1 MFDAEGNILEIW
13 QGLELQIIK
22 HKNADDPWISNLLP
36 PYLERN
42 LKKVVPNANL
52 TVIID
57 EDATVERRVR
67 SDRTLQKLSHHIV
80 TRRTDG
86 KPEITSEKV
95 CVSHTGA
102 LTLVV
107 RGESGCDIEPV
118 TERSRTVWHDLLGTH
133 YLALADMI
141 TADKGESLNVSATR
155 IWTAKEC
162 LKKAEMMV
170 DAPLILMSRKD
181 NSQMVCLRVG
191 KTVICTF
198 LVRVKGFE
206 MPLVFAI
213 LVDEEKEIDRGS
225 CLIVEEN
232 PIFT

>member
-1 MFDAEGNILEIW
+1 
-13 QGLELQIIK
+13 
-22 HKNADDPWISNLLP
+22 
-36 PYLERN
+36 
-42 LKKVVPNANL
+42 
-52 TVIID
+52 
-57 EDATVERRVR
+57 
-67 SDRTLQKLSHHIV
+67 
-80 TRRTDG
+80 
-86 KPEITSEKV
+86 
-95 CVSHTGA
+95 
-102 LTLVV
+102 
-107 RGESGCDIEPV
+107 
-118 TERSRTVWHDLLGTH
+118 
-133 YLALADMI
+133 MI

-198 LVRVKGFE
+198 LGRVKGFE
-206 MPLVFAI
+206 MPLFFAI